1 MKKLYPSDLTDSQW
15 NHIKDFFPLPK
26 ATGRPRENEFRTVV
40 NGILYIAKTGIPW
53 RYLPITY
60 GKWGTVYDYFRNW
73 RMSGL
78 WKRIH
83 DTLRSQL
90 RIKKGRHKHATAG
103 AIDSQSVKTT
113 AVPGIRGFDAGKK
126 IMGRKRHILVD
137 TMGLLILVMVSAA
150 SVQDRDG
157 AKLLLKRLGGS
168 AKKLRKIWVDGGYR
182 GKLLEWVKSRFKFI
196 FEVVL
201 RSDNDQG
208 FVVLPRRWVVER
220 TFAWLNNYRRL
231 SKDYE
236 RLPETSEAFVQI
248 AMMRLMLLRLKPF

>member
-1 MKKLYPSDLTDSQW
+1 VKKLYPSDLTDSQW
-15 NHIKDFFPLPK
+15 NHIKDLFPMPK
-26 ATGRPRENEFRTVV
+26 ATGRPRENEFRRVV
-40 NGILYIAKTGIPW
+40 NGILYIAKTGVPW
-53 RYLPITY
+53 RYLPKAY
-60 GKWGTVYDYFRNW
+60 GKWGTLYDYFRQW
-73 RMSGL
+73 RITGL

-90 RIKKGRHKHATAG
+90 RVKKGRHKHATAG

-113 AVPGIRGFDAGKK
+113 AVAGIRGFDAGKK
-126 IMGRKRHILVD
+126 ITGIKRHILVD
-137 TMGLLILVMVSAA
+137 TMGLLIFVLVTAA

-157 AKLLLKRLGGS
+157 AKLLLKRLGGN

-182 GKLLEWVKSRFKFI
+182 GKLLEWVKARFKFV

-201 RSDNDQG
+201 RSDKQKG
-208 FVVLPRRWVVER
+208 FEVLPRRWVVER

-236 RLPETSEAFVQI
+236 RLTETGEAFIQI
-248 AMMRLMLLRLKPF
+248 AMMRLMLLRLKPN